1 VLRCSKIRE
10 LVLVPGKLSWPWVAF
25 SPDRSSFAVPVSRS
39 TLVVYGAAALDRET
53 RLELPDVLSTPVD
66 EASRDHTTSRQAG
79 LHAVAVHPDGRTLVG
94 FGWHADVPA
103 ACVLRAG
110 LPPEV
115 IDLGLALGDMGPM
128 AASFSSDG
136 EGLWLSA
143 ESRTGAAIV
152 RLRFRDFSLEGK
164 AAFPAPPP
172 PAAHELLLHPLEDA
186 VLLTMACG
194 QDGTF
199 VRVAR
204 AAEGKVTLVAGEGVD
219 GLDPCGTAETIEDGT
234 RVCLVTGDSVEL
246 RQWPTLALV
255 KRVEVGEGLLP
266 NYNGVRIGG
275 RFVVSA
281 TFEQDDGAEDERA
294 LVFGDGLK
302 LEDDAPAPP
311 GMWAGRMGRDRVV
324 TVSREKGE
332 SRGVFVYA
340 FDV

>member
-1 VLRCSKIRE
+1 
-10 LVLVPGKLSWPWVAF
+10 
-25 SPDRSSFAVPVSRS
+25 
-39 TLVVYGAAALDRET
+39 
-53 RLELPDVLSTPVD
+53 
-66 EASRDHTTSRQAG
+66 
-79 LHAVAVHPDGRTLVG
+79 
-94 FGWHADVPA
+94 
-103 ACVLRAG
+103 LRAG
-110 LPPEV
+110 LRHEL
-115 IDLGLALGDMGPM
+115 IDLGTALGDMGPM
-128 AASFSSDG
+128 AAIFSADG
-136 EGLWLSA
+136 EALWLSA

-164 AAFPAPPP
+164 VAFPPPPP
-172 PAAHELLLHPLEDA
+172 PAAHEILLHPVEDG

-204 AAEGKVTLVAGEGVD
+204 AIEGKVTLVTGEGDD
-219 GLDPCGTAETIEDGT
+219 GLASCGTAEASEDGT

-246 RQWPTLALV
+246 RQWPTLRLV
-255 KRVEVGEGLLP
+255 KKIELEEGLMP

-311 GMWAGRMGRDRVV
+311 GMWAGRLGRDRIV
-324 TVSREKGE
+324 TISREKAE
-332 SRGVFVYA
+332 SRRVFVHSC
-340 FDV
+340 DV